1 MAKQLATLLSR
12 SDKDEL
18 REILTEWQ
26 KESVTAD
33 QRRVMD
39 QMSGRIL
46 DLKAALDAAPVR
58 PTPEELEEALRVM
71 LALAQQHPGGQ
82 IL

>member
-12 SDKDEL
+12 SDVDEL
-18 REILTEWQ
+18 REILVEWKKQ
-26 KESVTAD
+26 SVTDD

-46 DLKAALDAAPVR
+46 DLKAALDASPVK
-58 PTPEELEEALRVM
+58 PTAEELEEALKVM
-71 LALAQQHPGGQ
+71 LALAQQGGQ
-82 IL
+82 PIL

>member
-1 MAKQLATLLSR
+1 MARQLATLLSR
-12 SDKDEL
+12 SDAAEL
-18 REILTEWQ
+18 REILVEWQ
-26 KESVTAD
+26 AQAVTRE

-46 DLKAALDAAPVR
+46 DLKAALDAAPVQ

-71 LALAQQHPGGQ
+71 LALAQQHPGGTGG
-82 IL
+82 